1 MTRKHLRSRKKLNQD
16 VMIARTKDQE
26 AIDKIVDLGTSILTV
41 CQERDIEPETLLYEL
56 VLLMRIARDEML
68 RKYAMQFSNPDGKPW
83 TKKQKSLIYDDYDR
97 LGKVINEQCTEALKD
112 TDRRMRSAE
121 AGSEQRAIGFK
132 KNDGRPYYI
141 N

>member
-16 VMIARTKDQE
+16 VTIARTKDQE
-26 AIDKIVDLGTSILTV
+26 AIDIIADLGTHMLTV
-41 CQERDIEPETLLYEL
+41 CQERDVEPETLLYEL
-56 VLLMRIARDEML
+56 VLLMKIGRDEML
-68 RKYAMQFSNPDGKPW
+68 RKYATQFSNPDGKPW

-112 TDRRMRSAE
+112 TDQRMSIVE
-121 AGSEQRAIGFK
+121 AGSEQRSIGCK

>member
-16 VMIARTKDQE
+16 VTIARTKDQE
-26 AIDKIVDLGTSILTV
+26 AIDIISDLGTSMLTV
-41 CQERDIEPETLLYEL
+41 CQERDVEPETLLYEL

-68 RKYAMQFSNPDGKPW
+68 RKYKTQFNNPEGKPW
-83 TKKQKSLIYDDYDR
+83 TEKQKLLIYDDYDR
-97 LGKVINEQCTEALKD
+97 LGNVINEQCTEALKD
-112 TDRRMRSAE
+112 TDRRMKNAE
-121 AGSEQRAIGFK
+121 ADSERKAIGCK

>member
-1 MTRKHLRSRKKLNQD
+1 M
-16 VMIARTKDQE
+16 
-26 AIDKIVDLGTSILTV
+26 LTV
-41 CQERDIEPETLLYEL
+41 CQERDVEPETLLYEL
-56 VLLMRIARDEML
+56 VLLIRIARDEML
-68 RKYAMQFSNPDGKPW
+68 RKYATQFNNLEGKPW
-83 TKKQKSLIYDDYDR
+83 TKKQRSLIYDDYDR

-121 AGSEQRAIGFK
+121 AGSEKRATGCK